1 MNSSTLFTEY
11 FNSVVKLRNKE
22 SIIIIDRS
30 SKVFYRFRIN
40 PDESRLFWMK
50 EASLDRRNWVSQNH
64 FLSLKDVVLMI
75 HRNKIDNQLFKNL

>member
-11 FNSVVKLRNKE
+11 SFTVQKLRNKE
-22 SIIIIDRS
+22 SITLLHS
-30 SKVFYRFRIN
+30 PSKVFYRFRIN

-50 EASLDRRNWVSQNH
+50 EASLDRKNWVSQNH

-75 HRNKIDNQLFKNL
+75 HRNKIDNQLFHNL